1 MKLFLQATG
10 KEWQKKQLQEKLK
23 SMIKNKKA
31 SGGRQAPEGFD
42 EFGPQDRQ

>member
-23 SMIKNKKA
+23 SMIKNEKA
-31 SGGRQAPEGFD
+31 SGDAKRLRD
-42 EFGPQDRQ
+42 LTN